1 MVFKSKVHASKEKLT
16 FEVFHHKTNSVKVF
30 HMSDNLLLFITVLV
44 NTSRKLTQVTRIHP
58 KLNIEGSWSLS
69 NPYVGDFF

>member
-1 MVFKSKVHASKEKLT
+1 
-16 FEVFHHKTNSVKVF
+16 
-30 HMSDNLLLFITVLV
+30 MSDNLLLFITVLV

-69 NPYVGDFF
+69 NPYVGDFFLNSYLQTKVIKIVFLVPLKTEKIFL